1 MGLSDTVFSDD
12 EEEEDEETHLNRFLT
27 NNNNNKNLSA
37 SRYKHPKDVEQAC
50 LRLHVRNH
58 PAYFFNPCK
67 TRSAS
72 DQSVVTL
79 DFSKSG

>member
-12 EEEEDEETHLNRFLT
+12 EEEEDEETHLSRFLT

-50 LRLHVRNH
+50 LRLHVRN
-58 PAYFFNPCK
+58 NPLK
-67 TRSAS
+67 L
-72 DQSVVTL
+72 VVHL
-79 DFSKSG
+79 DFAKIASA

>member
-27 NNNNNKNLSA
+27 RNNNNKNLSA

-50 LRLHVRNH
+50 LRLHVTTNNLI
-58 PAYFFNPCK
+58 FFKPHLGILL
-67 TRSAS
+67 A
-72 DQSVVTL
+72 L
-79 DFSKSG
+79 DSKSSLHGERF